1 MFVTGKNR
9 EETRMTQILILIKTR
24 TLLIFPIM
32 RFDWP
37 EVKDANVDG
46 KGGAQILQE
55 IKKNWEIQ
63 LWGGKKDTTKKRKAK
78 NIFKGIRF
86 NFDRWKICC
95 HSISW
100 MEDKEKMEVRKS
112 SWGRCQNFIKKSD
125 FCFSKKFNIYTKI
138 LTNIPSPLTYSE
150 QLEQYYR
157 VK

>member
-24 TLLIFPIM
+24 TLSIFPIM

-63 LWGGKKDTTKKRKAK
+63 HEGGKKIPQKKRKAK

-125 FCFSKKFNIYTKI
+125 FCFPQKFNIYTKI